1 MFLTTLQVPTL
12 AKSMLIAGDVGSSS
26 LPASAGATKEG
37 TPDAPFTVI
46 GNAGAL
52 HMAKED

>member
-1 MFLTTLQVPTL
+1 
-12 AKSMLIAGDVGSSS
+12 MLIAGDLGSSS
-26 LPASAGATKEG
+26 LPTSAGATKEG
-37 TPDAPFTVI
+37 APDAPFTVI